1 MRCSTK
7 AVDNYQKAAEKLAA
21 SPDPAD
27 KKLGKLSLEYLVAS
41 YGPDKLNDPAKA
53 EPVVQR
59 MIQLEPSEPTNY
71 FALAKIYED
80 AGAYDE
86 AEKMLVSAKNAKPGD
101 PAVYMTL
108 AGYYNR
114 QGHFD
119 KTIEALEERAAKEP
133 NNPEAFYTIATYYWD
148 EAYRDF
154 KLKDAEKRDFV
165 GKGMTAVDHA
175 LQLKPDYVEAIV
187 YKGLL
192 LRLQAQPRKGSG
204 QAAAAAEG
212 RHGAQRKGERHAQGK
227 GCRDRALSHTN
238 VGRIPTLRAFGSK
251 GRQGVLAAFF
261 CLTVSYTPAVKYPS
275 LSHTIQFSQ
284 EMVAAHASTPWR
296 THESHYLVEICRSSD
311 LLRPAVAR
319 RPRGRAGRD
328 DGRHERRRQGRAGRR
343 DPGRD
348 ACSPCTS
355 PRAAPTKP

>member
-1 MRCSTK
+1 MRSLSGASLGCVAVLALGSFASTGCAKVGEIQAKKAFKAANSAYQQQDYKKASDLYEQTVAADPNLNSAYFFLGNSYDNQYKPSKKGEAANDAMLTK

-59 MIQLEPSEPTNY
+59 MIQLEPGEPTNY

-86 AEKMLVSAKNAKPGD
+86 AEKMLVEAKNAKPTD

-154 KLKDAEKRDFV
+154 KLKESEKKDFV
-165 GKGMTAVDHA
+165 AKGTTAVDHA
-175 LQLKPDYVEAIV
+175 LQLKPDYIEAIT

-192 LRLQAQPRKGSG
+192 LRLQANLEKDPAKQQQLLKEANDLRDKSEEMRK
-204 QAAAAAEG
+204 
-212 RHGAQRKGERHAQGK
+212 K
-227 GCRDRALSHTN
+227 
-238 VGRIPTLRAFGSK
+238 
-251 GRQGVLAAFF
+251 
-261 CLTVSYTPAVKYPS
+261 
-275 LSHTIQFSQ
+275 
-284 EMVAAHASTPWR
+284 
-296 THESHYLVEICRSSD
+296 
-311 LLRPAVAR
+311 RPAGA
-319 RPRGRAGRD
+319 
-328 DGRHERRRQGRAGRR
+328 
-343 DPGRD
+343 
-348 ACSPCTS
+348 
-355 PRAAPTKP
+355 

>member
-1 MRCSTK
+1 MRSFSGTSLAVAALLTLSVLPGCAKVGQLK
-7 AVDNYQKAAEKLAA
+7 ALKSLKAANAAYKQQDYKAASDLYEETVQADPNQAVAYFYLANSYDQQFKPSKKGEAANDALLAKAAQNYQTAAEKL
-21 SPDPAD
+21 SSSDKPED
-27 KKLGKLSLEYLVAS
+27 KKLGKLSLEYLVAV

-59 MIQLEPSEPTNY
+59 MIQLEPGEPTNY

-86 AEKMLVSAKNAKPGD
+86 AEKMLVDAKNAKPGD

-119 KTIEALEERAAKEP
+119 KTIEALEERATKEP

-154 KLKDAEKRDFV
+154 KLKEAEKKDFV
-165 GKGMTAVDHA
+165 AKGMTAVDHA

-192 LRLQAQPRKGSG
+192 LRLQANLEKDPAKQQALLKEATTLSEKANAMRKAK
-204 QAAAAAEG
+204 AAG
-212 RHGAQRKGERHAQGK
+212 
-227 GCRDRALSHTN
+227 T
-238 VGRIPTLRAFGSK
+238 
-251 GRQGVLAAFF
+251 
-261 CLTVSYTPAVKYPS
+261 
-275 LSHTIQFSQ
+275 
-284 EMVAAHASTPWR
+284 
-296 THESHYLVEICRSSD
+296 
-311 LLRPAVAR
+311 
-319 RPRGRAGRD
+319 
-328 DGRHERRRQGRAGRR
+328 
-343 DPGRD
+343 
-348 ACSPCTS
+348 
-355 PRAAPTKP
+355 AP